1 MRSVSVVLIL
11 AAALLLTA
19 VLPVSADELAEK
31 GRAVFDKNKAA
42 VVTVQAVVSI
52 SFGQEEQEQE
62 IWANGTVVD
71 PTGVAVLSLM
81 LVDPLAALADY
92 EELPG
97 EATSK
102 IVSLKMVLADG
113 SEVASE
119 VVLRD
124 KDLDLAFV
132 RPVQKPEKPMACA
145 DLANAGKPQLL
156 DNVAIIT
163 QLGEVARR
171 AHSVLLERIETI
183 VEKPRTYY
191 VIGQH
196 RANDVL
202 SSPVFTL
209 DGKFIG
215 MGAVRS
221 VKGGQGHRQQSRN
234 DRLVTVVA
242 AEDIKEAVTH
252 VPPFGAK
259 IEESTTTI
267 KPKKAAEEPAADQKQ
282 EGGADQVTLPAKP

>member
-1 MRSVSVVLIL
+1 MRSVVVPLIL
-11 AAALLLTA
+11 AFALAL
-19 VLPVSADELAEK
+19 
-31 GRAVFDKNKAA
+31 AA
-42 VVTVQAVVSI
+42 VVPVAADDLADKGRTVFEKNKGAVITVQAVVSV

-71 PTGVAVLSLM
+71 PTGVSVLSLM

-92 EELPG
+92 EDLPG

-102 IVSLKMVLADG
+102 IVSLKMILHDSTELPA
-113 SEVASE
+113 E

-132 RPVQKPEKPMACA
+132 RPVQKPDKPMACV
-145 DLANAGKPQLL
+145 DMANVAKPQLL
-156 DNVAIIT
+156 DVVAIIT

-171 AHSVLLERIETI
+171 AHSVLLERIETVI
-183 VEKPRTYY
+183 EKPRTYY

-202 SSPVFTL
+202 SSPVLTL

-215 MGAVRS
+215 MGAIRS
-221 VKGGQGHRQQSRN
+221 MKGTQSHRQSRG

-242 AEDIKEAVTH
+242 AEDVKEALTH
-252 VPPFGAK
+252 VPPFGRK
-259 IEESTTTI
+259 VEESTTTI
-267 KPKKAAEEPAADQKQ
+267 KPKNPPEAAPEEGKP
-282 EGGADQVTLPAKP
+282 EESGDQVTLPVKP